1 MTVNAIHPRR
11 AASDA
16 PTGVRRLLDRA
27 DVPELRLLPGHRSVF
42 ARPAPPRRARADLI
56 SLVERSGLR
65 GRGGAGFPT
74 ATKLRAVAE
83 NRGRSVV
90 VVNGTEGEPAS
101 RKDATLLQLRPH
113 LVLDGAEQAAAALG
127 ADDIY
132 VCIDRTNTA
141 ALDTVGR
148 ALEERRRA
156 EPDGASITLLA
167 SPPRYVAGEETA
179 LVHWI
184 NGGDA
189 KPTATPPR
197 PFQKGVG
204 GRPTLVNNAETLAHL
219 AQIVQ
224 YGPDWFRSMGTES
237 EPGTTL
243 TTVGGAVE
251 KPAVYEVPMG
261 LRLADLLSAAGTP
274 RGVAGVLIGG
284 YFGSWLAPAAVAEVP
299 LCNEALRSLG
309 SGLGCGVVAVLPT
322 DGCGVMESARVLSWL
337 AAETAGQC
345 GPCVNGLH
353 AIAATFNELAHGK
366 GRSNGVAQLVRW
378 GTHVEGRGACR
389 FPDGAVRFLRSAL
402 ALFGDDLDRHAS
414 GFPCEAAHRSRVL
427 PARRT
432 VGGWR

>member
-1 MTVNAIHPRR
+1 MTANAIRPST
-11 AASDA
+11 AAAEA
-16 PTGVRRLLDRA
+16 PTGARRLLDRA
-27 DVPELRLLPGHRSVF
+27 DVPELRLLRGHRSLF
-42 ARPAPPRRARADLI
+42 ARPAAPRRARADLI
-56 SLVERSGLR
+56 SLIERSGLR

-74 ATKLRAVAE
+74 ATKLRSVAE

-101 RKDATLLQLRPH
+101 RKDASLLQLRPH
-113 LVLDGAEQAAAALG
+113 LVLDGAAQAAAAIG
-127 ADDIY
+127 ADEIY

-141 ALDTVGR
+141 GLETVGR

-156 EPDGASITLLA
+156 EPGGASMTLLA
-167 SPPRYVAGEETA
+167 APPRYVAGEETA
-179 LVHWI
+179 LVQWI

-189 KPTATPPR
+189 KPTTTPPR

-224 YGPDWFRSMGTES
+224 YGPDWFRSMGTPS

-261 LRLADLLSAAGTP
+261 LRLADLLNAAGTP

-284 YFGSWLAPAAVAEVP
+284 YFGSWLAPDAVAQVP
-299 LCNEALRSLG
+299 LCNEALRTLDA
-309 SGLGCGVVAVLPT
+309 GLGCGVVAVLPT
-322 DGCGVMESARVLSWL
+322 DGCGVMESARVLTWL

-353 AIAATFNELAHGK
+353 AIATTFNELARGT
-366 GRSNGVAQLVRW
+366 GRTNGVAQLTRW
-378 GTHVEGRGACR
+378 GTQVEGRGACR
-389 FPDGAVRFLRSAL
+389 FPDGAVRFMRSAL

-414 GFPCEAAHRSRVL
+414 GFPCAGAHRPLVL